1 MVIDKKLLTK
11 DQGIYM
17 IWSNIKPDYYYIGS
31 SNNIRRRYNEHS
43 SYFKRNKHNNSKL
56 QNHVNK
62 YGINDLKFCVHI
74 IDNSLNNKKLREL
87 EQKEILHFNT
97 YKKGFNLT
105 ENTEHATISESGK
118 LRLSLKAKE
127 RQSTKKVKERL
138 VIQNSGEKNPNSKL
152 TNADILFIRNNLNL
166 GKKELSLLFNVSYK
180 TIWRVKNNRTYI
192 KW

>member
-17 IWSNIKPDYYYIGS
+17 IWSNIKSDYYYIGS
-31 SNNIRRRYNEHS
+31 SNNLRRRYNEHS
-43 SYFKRNKHNNSKL
+43 SYFKRNKHSNTKL

-62 YGINDLKFCVHI
+62 YGINDLNFCIHI
-74 IDNSLNNKKLREL
+74 IDNSLINKELREL

-127 RQSTKKVKERL
+127 RQSTKEVKERL
-138 VIQNSGEKNPNSKL
+138 IIQNSGEKNPNSKL
-152 TNADILFIRNNLNL
+152 TNNDVLFIRNNLNL
-166 GKKELSLLFNVSYK
+166 GRKELSLRYNVSYK
-180 TIWRVKNNRTYI
+180 TIWRIKNNRTYLI
-192 KW
+192 